1 MEQANYIKAIFTAVF
16 AFLSALLGVLA
27 VPVIL
32 LVACNLIDY
41 ATGLMASKYRAQD
54 INSYKSIRG
63 IFKKVSMWL
72 LVVVGAII
80 ECFYMHQ
87 LQLVGSHQSHF
98 WWHVSWQCG

>member
-54 INSYKSIRG
+54 Q
-63 IFKKVSMWL
+63 FL
-72 LVVVGAII
+72 
-80 ECFYMHQ
+80 
-87 LQLVGSHQSHF
+87 
-98 WWHVSWQCG
+98 

>member
-41 ATGLMASKYRAQD
+41 ATGLMASKYLSLIHIWMLQSLESRLGLEILSVA
-54 INSYKSIRG
+54 G
-63 IFKKVSMWL
+63 IT
-72 LVVVGAII
+72 
-80 ECFYMHQ
+80 
-87 LQLVGSHQSHF
+87 
-98 WWHVSWQCG
+98 

>member
-41 ATGLMASKYRAQD
+41 ATGLIY
-54 INSYKSIRG
+54 
-63 IFKKVSMWL
+63 
-72 LVVVGAII
+72 VVA
-80 ECFYMHQ
+80 
-87 LQLVGSHQSHF
+87 GS
-98 WWHVSWQCG
+98 CGSDY

>member
-41 ATGLMASKYRAQD
+41 ATGLMARNTEQRISTLIKASVESLRRY
-54 INSYKSIRG
+54 
-63 IFKKVSMWL
+63 L
-72 LVVVGAII
+72 
-80 ECFYMHQ
+80 
-87 LQLVGSHQSHF
+87 
-98 WWHVSWQCG
+98 CGCW